1 VSHRSTERHRLRRIA
16 ETLLCAETSPR
27 ELAQAVFDLHE
38 CLSSPVREIVRLE
51 DVAVPGTSLP
61 DGIAIS
67 PVAAAACLKDPV
79 RTVAFLRGVDSALTE
94 ALRTFPGETI
104 DVVYAGTGPLAP
116 LVLPLLPRFADA
128 PFRFTF
134 VDVHPESV
142 AAARIVADHF
152 GVASAIEAFVI
163 GDATR
168 YEHPQ
173 GRRLHGLVSET
184 MQAALTREPQVAIT
198 RQIAPQVVSGGFIV
212 PESVRIDLMSVDAEA
227 WMRESRDE
235 REVDDL
241 HFVQL
246 LFELRSSV
254 QLLPLDTERC
264 LPPVHV
270 RLPSDPSLPN
280 RIALYGTSIV
290 TYGEHVITLGQS
302 GLTLPV
308 VAEELMPLQSGNE
321 WELRYQVGP
330 SPRFLA
336 SRIAS
341 CRVAAARR

>member
-1 VSHRSTERHRLRRIA
+1 MSHGSTERQRLERIA

-27 ELAQAVFDLHE
+27 ELSQAAFDLHD
-38 CLSSPVREIVRLE
+38 CLSSPVRDVVRLE
-51 DVAVPGTSLP
+51 DVAVPATSLP

-79 RTVAFLRGVDSALTE
+79 RTVVFLRGVDAALTE
-94 ALRTFPGETI
+94 SLRRFPGETI

-128 PFRFTF
+128 PLRFTL
-134 VDVHPESV
+134 VDVHPDSV
-142 AAARIVADHF
+142 AATRIVAAHF
-152 GVASAIEAFVI
+152 GVTSAIDAFVI

-168 YEHPQ
+168 YEHPR

-184 MQAALTREPQVAIT
+184 MQAALAREPQVAIT
-198 RQIAPQVVSGGFIV
+198 RQIAPQVVPGGFIV
-212 PESVRIDLMSVDAEA
+212 PESVRIDLLLADAEA
-227 WMRESRDE
+227 WGHESRDE

-241 HFVQL
+241 AFVQT
-246 LFELRSSV
+246 LFELRSGV
-254 QLLPLDTERC
+254 QLLPLDSERC
-264 LPPVHV
+264 LPPVRV
-270 RLPSDPSLPN
+270 RLPSDPSLSK

-290 TYGEHVITLGQS
+290 TFGDHAIALGQS
-302 GLTLPV
+302 GLTLPL
-308 VAEELMPLQSGNE
+308 VAEELMPLQPGTE

-336 SRIAS
+336 TKLR
-341 CRVAAARR
+341 C